1 MELTLQI
8 AEARLLRRI
17 LTQYLSDLRMEIT
30 DTENFDWRQDLKR
43 DEESIKSL
51 LTRIE
56 AIEHAP
62 AALLDE
68 GPQG

>member
-56 AIEHAP
+56 TIEQAP

>member
-1 MELTLQI
+1 MQLTLQA
-8 AEARLLRRI
+8 AEAQLLHRI

-51 LTRIE
+51 LLRIE
-56 AIEHAP
+56 AGEQAAP
-62 AALLDE
+62 ALLDDA
-68 GPQG
+68 PQA

>member
-1 MELTLQI
+1 MELTLQT
-8 AEARLLRRI
+8 AESELLRRI

-51 LTRIE
+51 LLRIE
-56 AIEHAP
+56 AIEQAAP
-62 AALLDE
+62 ALVDE
-68 GPQG
+68 GTQG